1 MRGSIPGKNMHTR
14 KVHTMSTTFDR
25 IVNDARA
32 LGIHEGDTVLVHSS
46 MKSLQITDSPVVVID
61 ALQAA
66 VGDTGTM
73 LFPALSF
80 STVNQDNSFFSYHD
94 TPVCIGL
101 LAETFRHQPGVFR
114 SMHPTHSVCARG
126 ARAEELTGDHV
137 LDNTPVGVH
146 SPYRKLPALGGKI
159 LMLGCGM
166 GPNTFMH
173 GVEEAA
179 EAPYLLLPEPWHYT
193 MEDRDRNRF
202 EVDHF
207 RHGISRFGDQN
218 YKRAAEILEGDE
230 VLHGN
235 ICAAECHLIDTAALM
250 RRGVEAIRK
259 DPYFFLNLHANK

>member
-1 MRGSIPGKNMHTR
+1 
-14 KVHTMSTTFDR
+14 MSNTFDR
-25 IVNDARA
+25 ILSDARA
-32 LGIHEGDTVLVHSS
+32 LGLREGDTVLVHSS
-46 MKSLQITDSPVVVID
+46 MKSLGITDSPVIVID

-66 VGDTGTM
+66 VGETGTL

-80 STVNQDNSFFSYHD
+80 RTVNQETPFFSYHD
-94 TPVCIGL
+94 TPACIGL
-101 LAETFRHQPGVFR
+101 LAETFRHQPGVLR
-114 SMHPTHSVCARG
+114 SIHPTHSVCARG
-126 ARAEELTGDHV
+126 ARAEELTCDHI
-137 LDNTPVGVH
+137 LDNTPVGIH
-146 SPYRKLPALGGKI
+146 SPFRKLPALGGKI

-193 MEDRDRNRF
+193 MEGRERNRF

-207 RHGISRFGDQN
+207 RHGISRYGAQN

-230 VLHGN
+230 VRRGN

-250 RRGVEAIRK
+250 RKGVEAIHRE
-259 DPYFFLNLHANK
+259 PFFFLTLHENAPAL